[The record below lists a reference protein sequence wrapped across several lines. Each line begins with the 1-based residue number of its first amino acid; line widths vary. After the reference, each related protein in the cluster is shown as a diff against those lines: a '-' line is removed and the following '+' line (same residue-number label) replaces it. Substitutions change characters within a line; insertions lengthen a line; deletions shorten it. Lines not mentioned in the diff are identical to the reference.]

1 MSDAYG
7 AAPLHGRFEGRES
20 RWSLPIAPATPPREV
35 RIHEVASTSALR
47 VGQGVVSEAYS
58 DDELMARIAR
68 GEDEAFRL
76 LVERWEKPV
85 FAFLARMSGSA
96 EDAQD
101 LASETFWRVYENA
114 KRYRAAGRF
123 KSWLFR
129 IGGNLGRSQLRRRK
143 ILQWV
148 GLDAVAHRATSA
160 SARPDERLEKME
172 RKVSVRK
179 ALAKLPERQ
188 RQAIL
193 LRQYEQM
200 SYREIADVLDTSV
213 SAVETL
219 LHRGMKNLGQQLRRT
234 RKAIG

>member
-1 MSDAYG
+1 MSE
-7 AAPLHGRFEGRES
+7 H
-20 RWSLPIAPATPPREV
+20 
-35 RIHEVASTSALR
+35 H
-47 VGQGVVSEAYS
+47 
-58 DDELMARIAR
+58 DDELMARVAR
-68 GEDEAFRL
+68 GDEEAFRL

-85 FAFLARMSGSA
+85 FGFLARMLSSV

-114 KRYRAAGRF
+114 KGYRAEGRF

-129 IGGNLGRSQLRRRK
+129 IGGNLARTELRRRK
-143 ILQWV
+143 ILHWI
-148 GLDAVAHRATSA
+148 GLDAVAHRVTSM
-160 SARPDERLEKME
+160 SARPDERLEKKE
-172 RKVSVRK
+172 REALVRK

-193 LRQYEQM
+193 LRQYEHM
-200 SYREIADVLDTSV
+200 SYRDIADVLDTTV